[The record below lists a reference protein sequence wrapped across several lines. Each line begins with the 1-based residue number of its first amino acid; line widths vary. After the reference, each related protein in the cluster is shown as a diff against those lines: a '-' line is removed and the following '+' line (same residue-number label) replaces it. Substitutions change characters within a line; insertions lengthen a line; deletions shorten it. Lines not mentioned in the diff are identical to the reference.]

1 MNRAARVL
9 LILILILLAAGM
21 ANTALAQGTYPT
33 RPIRF
38 VVPFPPGGGNDIVGR
53 IVANRLAEVLG
64 GTIVIDNR
72 GGAGG
77 TIGTDIVARSAPDGH
92 TLLINNI
99 SLAVNATL
107 VPKLPYNTANDLE
120 AISLLGRQPNLLVVA
135 TASPAKSVRELIE
148 LAKARGK
155 PLNYG
160 SGGIGTASH
169 LATEYMKLLTNADLT
184 HVPYK
189 GLAPAIVDL
198 TAGRLDFIISTVAT
212 ALPQLNAGKLRPL
225 AVTTAARSK
234 TYPDVPTMSEA
245 GLKGYE
251 FDTWYGLLTA
261 ARTPRP
267 IVERINRATADTLA
281 TPEVVQQLAAQ
292 GVEPSPSTPAQFA
305 AYLRAEIAKWGKVI
319 KASGAKAE

>member
-1 MNRAARVL
+1 MFHAPSL
-9 LILILILLAAGM
+9 LLLAVLAAGPL
-21 ANTALAQGTYPT
+21 TAAIAQAGFPS

-53 IVANRLAEVLG
+53 IVAHRLAEVLAG
-64 GTIVIDNR
+64 QIVIDNR

-77 TIGTDIVARSAPDGH
+77 TIGTEIVARSAPDGH

-107 VPKLPYNTANDLE
+107 IPKLPYDTEKDLD
-120 AISLLGRQPNLLVVA
+120 AISLIGRQPNLLVVA
-135 TASPAKSVRELIE
+135 SASPAKSVRDLLELGR
-148 LAKARGK
+148 AKGV

-160 SGGIGTASH
+160 SGGVGTASH
-169 LATEYMKLLTNADLT
+169 LATEYMKLLTRADLV

-212 ALPQLNAGKLRPL
+212 ALPQLKAGKLRPL
-225 AVTTAARSK
+225 AVTTAERSESW
-234 TYPDVPTMSEA
+234 PEVPTMNEA

-251 FDTWYGLLTA
+251 FDTWYGLLSA

-267 IVERINRATADTLA
+267 IIERINKALADTLA
-281 TPEVVQQLAAQ
+281 TPAVIEQLAQQ
-292 GVEPSPSTPAQFA
+292 GVEPSPSSPAAFA
-305 AYLRAEIAKWGKVI
+305 AYLRAEIVKWGKVI
-319 KASGAKAE
+319 KASGATAG